1 MQNRG
6 DILHEFRRNI
16 HEYRHDNHEYR
27 PIFHE
32 YHIDAFS
39 ISMIRSGHIVLR
51 YFYDILRYLR
61 YYDTYDTKILT
72 IRMRDGERRFSPH
85 FHRSPAFEFCL

>member
-6 DILHEFRRNI
+6 DILHEYRGDI
-16 HEYRHDNHEYR
+16 HEYRRDIREYRRDIHEYR
-27 PIFHE
+27 PISHK

-39 ISMIRSGHIVLR
+39 FSMIRSGQIVLR

-61 YYDTYDTKILT
+61 YYDT
-72 IRMRDGERRFSPH
+72 
-85 FHRSPAFEFCL
+85 